1 MSPFRFSTMPFQ
13 ESHSACPT
21 SRTTLGVQ
29 ISTDDDSTS
38 TMPAECVS
46 TGREPAQEDFEALGA
61 VLQFAREAKA
71 KAKEE
76 IQAEN
81 LHLEA
86 RMCFAF
92 WRALYR

>member
-1 MSPFRFSTMPFQ
+1 MSLFRFSKMPFQ
-13 ESHSACPT
+13 DSHSACPA

-38 TMPAECVS
+38 TMRAECVG
-46 TGREPAQEDFEALGA
+46 TDREPAHEDFEALGA
-61 VLQFAREAKA
+61 VLQFARQA

-92 WRALYR
+92 WRARYR